1 MNENELELRRR
12 LLGVNSGVSRSYPER
27 TFRNK
32 NLDLIREKNN
42 AAPSLRREL
51 EADHEQLCQACASL
65 GESADQSKNRDPTA
79 RRTIPG
85 VSTRQAVAD
94 ATRKVPIGTGPA
106 EREPPVLLCFDN

>member
-1 MNENELELRRR
+1 VNENELELRRR

-51 EADHEQLCQACASL
+51 EAEHEQLRQACASL
-65 GESADQSKNRDPTA
+65 GESADQSKNRGPVV
-79 RRTIPG
+79 RKPVPS
-85 VSTRQAVAD
+85 VSIRQAVAD
-94 ATRKVPIGTGPA
+94 ATRKAHIGTGPA

>member
-51 EADHEQLCQACASL
+51 EAEHEQLRQACASL
-65 GESADQSKNRDPTA
+65 GESADQSKNRGPVV
-79 RRTIPG
+79 RKPVPS
-85 VSTRQAVAD
+85 VSIRQASD
-94 ATRKVPIGTGPA
+94 HATRTAPIGTDLTEP
-106 EREPPVLLCFDN
+106 EPPTRLCFDN

>member
-1 MNENELELRRR
+1 VNENELELRRR

-51 EADHEQLCQACASL
+51 EAEHEQLRQACASL
-65 GESADQSKNRDPTA
+65 GESADQSKNRGPVV
-79 RRTIPG
+79 RKPVPS
-85 VSTRQAVAD
+85 VSIRQASD
-94 ATRKVPIGTGPA
+94 HATRTAPIGTDLTKP
-106 EREPPVLLCFDN
+106 EPPTRLCFDN